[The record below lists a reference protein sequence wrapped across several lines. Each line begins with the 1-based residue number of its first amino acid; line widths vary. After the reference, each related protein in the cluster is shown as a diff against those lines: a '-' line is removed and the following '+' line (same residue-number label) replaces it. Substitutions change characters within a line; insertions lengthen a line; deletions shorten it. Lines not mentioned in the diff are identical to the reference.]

1 MMDVVETKEWING
14 QLVQILMGA
23 IKQRN
28 GYLEAYHEEFVVL
41 WCNHK
46 NTTHYSW
53 NQFLKLCKW
62 KQIMWKFI
70 VK

>member
-1 MMDVVETKEWING
+1 MMNMVETKDWING

-28 GYLEAYHEEFVVL
+28 GYPEAYHEEFVVL

-53 NQFLKLCKW
+53 N
-62 KQIMWKFI
+62 
-70 VK
+70 